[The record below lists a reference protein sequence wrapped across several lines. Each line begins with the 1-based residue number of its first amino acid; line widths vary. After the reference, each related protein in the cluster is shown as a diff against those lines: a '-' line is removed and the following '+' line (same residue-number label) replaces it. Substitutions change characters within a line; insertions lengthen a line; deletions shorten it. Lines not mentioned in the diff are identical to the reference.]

1 SFGLPVFIFFALT
14 LTASLLKGYK
24 KSGIIFPVPFIT
36 IIMVLIP
43 TTIWMLKHS
52 HDLRNL
58 SFIVPFLACTSS
70 TGLKNILFFA
80 DKKVSECSLNVDL
93 KSYQTSLNK
102 NVVKIL
108 LVTIVASIGFL
119 IISLSNEF
127 YLFLLSIYNFF
138 YRYYLS
144 SARLVL
150 SVEYG
155 FLLHVDFYQRVFISL
170 FSILIVL
177 SGLVLLKVRT
187 YSILAFIFTAV
198 VILNFTFIKDEN
210 IIQHQKEAF
219 EKVDARNYYQWIRM
233 FNNNKNY
240 DREVNTNF
248 KAILTDKVSRDIN
261 FIFMDEVT
269 ESSLNKFIKPDK
281 QIFLKLNSLNEKTK
295 NFIRTNIENET
306 YKVLYIDR
314 DYNYAYLLLNP
325 KNWQER

>member
-1 SFGLPVFIFFALT
+1 KGLNF
-14 LTASLLKGYK
+14 
-24 KSGIIFPVPFIT
+24 
-36 IIMVLIP
+36 
-43 TTIWMLKHS
+43 
-52 HDLRNL
+52 
-58 SFIVPFLACTSS
+58 
-70 TGLKNILFFA
+70 
-80 DKKVSECSLNVDL
+80 SLNVNL
-93 KSYQTSLNK
+93 KNYHSSING

-108 LVTIVASIGFL
+108 FVMIVASIGFL
-119 IISLSNEF
+119 FIYLSDEF
-127 YLFLLSIYNFF
+127 YLFLLSIYEFI
-138 YRYYLS
+138 YKYYLS
-144 SARLVL
+144 NSRLVL

-170 FSILIVL
+170 SAILIVVPVL
-177 SGLVLLKVRT
+177 ILLKVKT
-187 YSILAFIFTAV
+187 HSIFAFIISAA
-198 VILNFTFIKDEN
+198 VILNFTFIKGET
-210 IIQHQKEAF
+210 IVQHQKEAF